1 MSVRCP
7 AGHTSEATDYCDV
20 CGAVIA
26 AAPAPA
32 AKAAAPAAPNTEA
45 ATRCPHCK
53 DLNVA
58 TALFCESCGYDFT
71 TGQLPAVGATLTPGS
86 SGAKGAAPAA
96 PPAAASI
103 GWVAEIWVDPDWY
116 AHEAVSSTDPCPN
129 TGTPRVVP
137 LRSATELIGRTSAS
151 RNLHPT
157 IDCGSDSAVSRRH
170 AEVTIDGGSAYVEDL
185 NSVNGTYVGKS
196 GQALPDSPIAPAR
209 RQAITEDDRV
219 YVGAWT
225 RIVIRPATA
234 EEGGA

>member
-1 MSVRCP
+1 VSATCP
-7 AGHTSEATDYCDV
+7 AGHASAATDYCDV
-20 CGAVIA
+20 CGAKI
-26 AAPAPA
+26 AAPAGGARKKAPPA
-32 AKAAAPAAPNTEA
+32 ASTTQPAVT
-45 ATRCPHCK
+45 CPHCQ

-58 TALFCESCGYDFT
+58 AALFCESCGYDFT
-71 TGQLPAVGATLTPGS
+71 TGQLPEVGATLAPHAT
-86 SGAKGAAPAA
+86 AKPAPVPSAAT
-96 PPAAASI
+96 

-137 LRSATELIGRTSAS
+137 LRATTELIGRTSAS

-157 IDCGSDSAVSRRH
+157 VDCGTDSAVSRRH
-170 AEVTIDGGSAYVEDL
+170 AEVTVEGGSAYIEDL
-185 NSVNGTYVGKS
+185 QSVNGTYVGKS
-196 GQALPDSPIAPAR
+196 GQQLPDTPIAPGR
-209 RQAITEDDRV
+209 RRALTEDERV

>member
-1 MSVRCP
+1 VSARCP

-20 CGAVIA
+20 CGAVMS
-26 AAPAPA
+26 
-32 AKAAAPAAPNTEA
+32 AAPAAPAPPPAATEA
-45 ATRCPHCK
+45 AQRCPHCN
-53 DLNVA
+53 DLNLA

-71 TGQLPAVGATLTPGS
+71 TGQLPEVGAAL
-86 SGAKGAAPAA
+86 APPA
-96 PPAAASI
+96 PPAAKST
-103 GWVAEIWVDPDWY
+103 GWVAEVWVDPDWY

-137 LRSATELIGRTSAS
+137 LRAATELIGRTSAS

-157 IDCGSDSAVSRRH
+157 IDCGTDSAVSRRH
-170 AEVTIDGGSAYVEDL
+170 AEITIDGDSAYVEDL
-185 NSVNGTYVGKS
+185 QSVNGTYVGKS
-196 GQALPDSPIAPAR
+196 GKPLPDSPIAPGR
-209 RQAITEDDRV
+209 RRALTEDERV

>member
-7 AGHTSEATDYCDV
+7 EGHASKATDYCDV

-26 AAPAPA
+26 ASSSAAASPAPPPPGA
-32 AKAAAPAAPNTEA
+32 TEA
-45 ATRCPHCK
+45 ALRCPHCD

-71 TGQLPAVGATLTPGS
+71 TGQPPDVGAVLDP
-86 SGAKGAAPAA
+86 KGPPAAAPAA
-96 PPAAASI
+96 A
-103 GWVAEIWVDPDWY
+103 GWVAELWVDPDWY

-137 LRSATELIGRTSAS
+137 LRAATELIGRTSAS

-170 AEVTIDGGSAYVEDL
+170 AEVTIDGDTAYIEDL
-185 NSVNGTYVGKS
+185 QSVNGTYVGKS
-196 GQALPDSPIAPAR
+196 GQPLPDRPIAPGR
-209 RQAITEDDRV
+209 RRALTEDERV

-234 EEGGA
+234 EEAGA